1 MIIPDINLIVY
12 AHDET
17 VAVHGK
23 AREWWE
29 KTITGPEVVGIPWV
43 CVLGFVRLLSDPRVV
58 EHPAPAVDLMAR
70 MERVLG
76 LSTVR
81 PAVPGVKHAAT
92 MRRLFNETGATGRLT
107 TDVHL
112 AALAIDLSA
121 VLASND
127 TDFARFSEL
136 RWTNPIN

>member
-29 KTITGPEVVGIPWV
+29 KTITSAAAVGIPWV
-43 CVLGFVRLLSDPRVV
+43 CGLGFVRLLSDPRVV
-58 EHPAPAVDLMAR
+58 GHPAPAVDLMAR

-76 LSTVR
+76 L
-81 PAVPGVKHAAT
+81 
-92 MRRLFNETGATGRLT
+92 
-107 TDVHL
+107 
-112 AALAIDLSA
+112 
-121 VLASND
+121 
-127 TDFARFSEL
+127 
-136 RWTNPIN
+136 